1 MNRTVA
7 YSLPLILFL
16 SACGGGSSSPAGI
29 QPPTGSGTGLVIT
42 STNAKPAVRSAYG
55 SAQQSMNTGGMVTG
69 AGLVAG
75 SGGGLQKLHLEARLP
90 DLLTRAMQK
99 DPLGPDVTDCDAG
112 GTTTITGEV
121 ANPQLLSPGDQIN
134 VESMD
139 CDNGLGAVANG
150 RLEMTVVSF
159 DFDLATLGFL
169 LVMNVQLVDFEV
181 VTATDTI
188 LSNGDSMVTIDLTG
202 NPLAVTSITGNSLTV
217 QTNSETETNSNFSSM
232 QTVDTSVSPQPYTLE
247 SSGTINST
255 ELGGVI
261 TYATPV
267 TFQGLGTDYPFA
279 GEFLVTGA
287 NGASIRLIALD
298 STNVRIDTDTN
309 GDGTV
314 DLMEDTTWA
323 DIAPQPQLL

>member
-1 MNRTVA
+1 MNRTIACLLSV
-7 YSLPLILFL
+7 LFLL
-16 SACGGGSSSPAGI
+16 SACGGGSSAPAGI
-29 QPPTGSGTGLVIT
+29 QPPLGSGGLVIT
-42 STNAKPAVRSAYG
+42 SANAKPAVRSAYG

-69 AGLVAG
+69 AGLVASNG
-75 SGGGLQKLHLEARLP
+75 SGLQKLHLETRLP

-121 ANPQLLSPGDQIN
+121 ANSQLLSPGDQIN

-181 VTATDTI
+181 VTASETV
-188 LSNGDSMVTIDLTG
+188 LSNGDSTVTIDLTG
-202 NPLAVTSITGNSLTV
+202 NPLAVTSISGNSLIV
-217 QTNSETETNSNFSSM
+217 QTNSETETNSNFSST
-232 QTVDTSVSPQPYTLE
+232 QTVDTSVSPEPYTLV

-255 ELGGVI
+255 ILGGVI

-267 TFQGLGTDYPFA
+267 PFQGAGTDYPFA

-298 STNVRIDTDTN
+298 STNVRIETDTD

-314 DLMEDTTWA
+314 DLTEDTTWA
-323 DIAPQPQLL
+323 DIAPQAQIL

>member
-1 MNRTVA
+1 MNRSVA
-7 YSLPLILFL
+7 YSFPLLL
-16 SACGGGSSSPAGI
+16 LLTACGGGSSVPAGI
-29 QPPTGSGTGLVIT
+29 QPPTGNGTGLVIT
-42 STNAKPAVRSAYG
+42 STNAKPAVKSAYG
-55 SAQQSMNTGGMVTG
+55 SAQQSMRTGGMVTG
-69 AGLVAG
+69 AGLVA
-75 SGGGLQKLHLEARLP
+75 SNGGGLQKPYLEARLP

-99 DPLGPDVTDCDAG
+99 DPLGPDVTDCEAG

-134 VESMD
+134 VVSTD

-159 DFDLATLGFL
+159 DFDLSTLGFL

-181 VTATDTI
+181 VTASDI
-188 LSNGDSMVTIDLTG
+188 VLSNGDSTVTIDLSG
-202 NPLAVTSITGNSLTV
+202 IPLAVTSISGNSLTV
-217 QTNSETETNSNFSSM
+217 QTNSETETTSNFSST
-232 QTVDTSVSPQPYTLE
+232 QTVDTSVSPEPYTLV

-267 TFQGLGTDYPFA
+267 TFQGAGTDYPFA

-287 NGASIRLIALD
+287 NGATIRLVALD
-298 STNVRIDTDTN
+298 SINVRIDTDTD
-309 GDGTV
+309 GDGIV
-314 DLMEDTTWA
+314 DVTEDATWA
-323 DIAPQPQLL
+323 EIAPQPQIL